1 MWSRFKDH
9 PGLKAWDII
18 NEPEWAVDST
28 FNDTH
33 RLQLVPGPNLVSK
46 SRMQEFV
53 ARCAA
58 AIHTYGGSKP
68 VTVGSNSLQFSWPFD
83 GPLPDKCVQQA
94 VTMLEPVLCSLFD
107 YKH

>member
-18 NEPEWAVDST
+18 NKPEWAIDST
-28 FNDTH
+28 FNNTH

-58 AIHTYGGSKP
+58 AIHTYGASKP

-83 GPLPDKCVQQA
+83 GSLPDKCVQQA
-94 VTMLEPVLCSLFD
+94 VTML
-107 YKH
+107 